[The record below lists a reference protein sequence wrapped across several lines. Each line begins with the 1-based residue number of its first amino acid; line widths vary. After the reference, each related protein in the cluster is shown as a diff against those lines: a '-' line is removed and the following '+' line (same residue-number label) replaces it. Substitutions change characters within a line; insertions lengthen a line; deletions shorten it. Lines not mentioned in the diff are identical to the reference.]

1 MFVSTDYNENKLKLE
16 LKPSNDTKPFVYEPV
31 IRKMGGVWNSSI
43 NGWLFEKKLQS
54 QVDDFMDTQNSI
66 LAEQLNKEFYTKF
79 GEEPDNYNTPSST
92 STSSD
97 RGMNEA
103 YDLIQELFDRVT
115 DLEKIT
121 EEHSKRL
128 NMRR

>member
-1 MFVSTDYNENKLKLE
+1 MFVSTDYNENKIKLE
-16 LKPSNDTKPFVYEPV
+16 LKPSNNNKPFVYEPV
-31 IRKMGGVWNSSI
+31 IRKMGGVWNSSL
-43 NGWLFEKKLQS
+43 NGWLFEKKLQP

-121 EEHSKRL
+121 EEHSRKL
-128 NMRR
+128 NTRR